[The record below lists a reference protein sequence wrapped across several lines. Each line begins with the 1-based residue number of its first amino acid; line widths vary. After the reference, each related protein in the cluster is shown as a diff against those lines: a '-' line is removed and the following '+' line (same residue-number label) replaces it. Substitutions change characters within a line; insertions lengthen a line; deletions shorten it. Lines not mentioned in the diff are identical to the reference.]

1 MANQTRIVLDAEDR
15 PKAEQILETTGI
27 KTFSQL
33 FSIFLI
39 NYGDHLVSALK
50 ATPSAPPP
58 PVVMPNAQPQ
68 PQQVA
73 PKHLPTIQPVQAT
86 QPQQFKPLTGL

>member
-1 MANQTRIVLDAEDR
+1 MANQTRIVLDQDDR
-15 PKAEQILETTGI
+15 PKAEQILEVTGI

-58 PVVMPNAQPQ
+58 PVTMPQSISPSQRTMQLPVIHPAQTAQP
-68 PQQVA
+68 
-73 PKHLPTIQPVQAT
+73 K
-86 QPQQFKPLTGL
+86 QFKPMGGL

>member
-1 MANQTRIVLDAEDR
+1 MANQTRIVLDQDDR
-15 PKAEQILETTGI
+15 PKAEAILEVTGI

-58 PVVMPNAQPQ
+58 PVMMPSQPVQ
-68 PQQVA
+68 SKQ
-73 PKHLPTIQPVQAT
+73 LPTIQPT
-86 QPQQFKPLTGL
+86 QNAQPKQFKPMGGF

>member
-1 MANQTRIVLDAEDR
+1 MANQTRIVLDQDDR
-15 PKAEQILETTGI
+15 PKAEQILEATGI

-39 NYGDHLVSALK
+39 NYGDHLVTALK

-58 PVVMPNAQPQ
+58 PVTMPQT
-68 PQQVA
+68 QVQA
-73 PKHLPTIQPVQAT
+73 PNQLPTIKPSGQPPQA
-86 QPQQFKPLTGL
+86 QQFKPMSF

>member
-1 MANQTRIVLDAEDR
+1 MANQTRIVLDADDR
-15 PKAEQILETTGI
+15 PQAEVILQLTGI

-33 FSIFLI
+33 FSIFLV

-58 PVVMPNAQPQ
+58 PVVMPPSVSLAQVNP
-68 PQQVA
+68 
-73 PKHLPTIQPVQAT
+73 LPTIQPT
-86 QPQQFKPLTGL
+86 QNAQPKQFRQMGGI

>member
-1 MANQTRIVLDAEDR
+1 MANQTRIVLDADDR
-15 PKAEQILETTGI
+15 PKAEQILEATGI

-50 ATPSAPPP
+50 ATPIAPPP
-58 PVVMPNAQPQ
+58 PVMMPSQTAH
-68 PQQVA
+68 
-73 PKHLPTIQPVQAT
+73 PKHLPTIQPSQFAQSKQF
-86 QPQQFKPLTGL
+86 QPMSGL

>member
-1 MANQTRIVLDAEDR
+1 MANQTRIVLDQDDR
-15 PKAEQILETTGI
+15 PKAEQILEVTGI

-50 ATPSAPPP
+50 ATPGAPPP
-58 PVVMPNAQPQ
+58 PVTMHQSVSPSVPKQLPSIHPAQT
-68 PQQVA
+68 VE
-73 PKHLPTIQPVQAT
+73 PK
-86 QPQQFKPLTGL
+86 QFKPMGGL

>member
-1 MANQTRIVLDAEDR
+1 MANQTRIVLDADDR
-15 PKAEQILETTGI
+15 PKAEAILEVTGI

-58 PVVMPNAQPQ
+58 PVMMPSQTTQPAQTKQ
-68 PQQVA
+68 
-73 PKHLPTIQPVQAT
+73 LPTIQPT
-86 QPQQFKPLTGL
+86 QTAQPKQFKPMSGL

>member
-15 PKAEQILETTGI
+15 PKAEAILESTGI

-58 PVVMPNAQPQ
+58 VTIPQSVSQPQ
-68 PQQVA
+68 AQA
-73 PKHLPTIQPVQAT
+73 PKQLPTIKPSGQPAQA
-86 QPQQFKPLTGL
+86 QQFKPMSF

>member
-1 MANQTRIVLDAEDR
+1 MANQTRIVLDSDDR
-15 PKAEQILETTGI
+15 PKAEQILEATGI

-50 ATPSAPPP
+50 ATPTAPPP
-58 PVVMPNAQPQ
+58 PVTMPGLTPQ
-68 PQQVA
+68 PPRQIPSIKPPQRAVQQ
-73 PKHLPTIQPVQAT
+73 QPGIST
-86 QPQQFKPLTGL
+86 F

>member
-1 MANQTRIVLDAEDR
+1 MANQTRIVLDANDR
-15 PKAEQILETTGI
+15 PKAEQILEATGI

-39 NYGDHLVSALK
+39 NYGDHLVNSLR

-58 PVVMPNAQPQ
+58 PVAMPQPKPLPSIQPTQNAQP
-68 PQQVA
+68 
-73 PKHLPTIQPVQAT
+73 K
-86 QPQQFKPLTGL
+86 QFKPMAL

>member
-1 MANQTRIVLDAEDR
+1 MANQTRIVLDSDDR
-15 PKAEQILETTGI
+15 PKAEQILEATGI

-50 ATPSAPPP
+50 ATPAAP
-58 PVVMPNAQPQ
+58 
-68 PQQVA
+68 
-73 PKHLPTIQPVQAT
+73 TRT
-86 QPQQFKPLTGL
+86 T

>member
-1 MANQTRIVLDAEDR
+1 MANLTRIVLDADDR
-15 PKAEQILETTGI
+15 PKAELILEATGI

-50 ATPSAPPP
+50 ATPTAPPP
-58 PVVMPNAQPQ
+58 PVAMPAS
-68 PQQVA
+68 V
-73 PKHLPTIQPVQAT
+73 T
-86 QPQQFKPLTGL
+86 QPSLVQSKQIPMISKPQRDVQPKAHTPMSF

>member
-1 MANQTRIVLDAEDR
+1 MANQTRIVLDQDDR
-15 PKAEQILETTGI
+15 PKAEAILESTGI

-58 PVVMPNAQPQ
+58 PVTMPQAQAQ
-68 PQQVA
+68 T
-73 PKHLPTIQPVQAT
+73 PKQLPTIKPSGQPAQA
-86 QPQQFKPLTGL
+86 QQFKPISF

>member
-1 MANQTRIVLDAEDR
+1 MANQTRIVLDADDR
-15 PKAEQILETTGI
+15 PKAERILEATGI

-50 ATPSAPPP
+50 ASPSAPPP
-58 PVVMPNAQPQ
+58 PVTMPQSVSPSQVPKQLPIIQPTQTAQP
-68 PQQVA
+68 
-73 PKHLPTIQPVQAT
+73 K
-86 QPQQFKPLTGL
+86 QFKPMGGL

>member
-1 MANQTRIVLDAEDR
+1 MANQTRIVLDSDDR
-15 PKAEQILETTGI
+15 PKAEQILEQTGI

-50 ATPSAPPP
+50 ATPTAPPP
-58 PVVMPNAQPQ
+58 PVMMPSAQPIEPKQ
-68 PQQVA
+68 
-73 PKHLPTIQPVQAT
+73 PKHLPAINPLQPK
-86 QPQQFKPLTGL
+86 QPKQFKPMAGL